1 MQKEKQKI
9 ELLEG
14 GESGPLIGFADQ
26 MWVMLGD
33 LSDLSYDKLKVSDK
47 TSKTLDDVV
56 LVCEFLF
63 DLHQNDKYENKINLK
78 TLDCSSSADFFDAI
92 IGEKSGVIGVSAL
105 LKYFMTKNEEI
116 STKYTK
122 KQIDSL
128 IQNFLIYYN
137 RWIQK
142 KPLLPSVSKST
153 TTTKPSTSKGARD
166 DDYDYYDGIYGG
178 EFSTG
183 NWASK
188 QSGKTYGTGT
198 TYGGGYGYGAKNYY
212 VAKGDPVKVRP
223 FSYDPKDVRSTFLS
237 LTTETYPHGHEEE
250 VMKYLPVPGL
260 QKDPWGNYYLVV
272 GSSDTMFTCHTDTA
286 SRTKGPVRV
295 LSYTEN
301 NDEIFVTDG
310 TSILGADDKAG
321 VTILLYMIANRIPG
335 VYYFFIGEERGAI
348 GSSKVAENFDT
359 IPHLRGMKKCISFDR
374 RNYFS
379 VITSQLSQTCC
390 SNAFAQ
396 SLCDELNSNGMQM
409 RLDNTGVFT
418 DSASFMDLIPECTN
432 ISVGYFSEH
441 THSEMQNISFLERLA
456 RATIGVNWDNL
467 RISRKVG
474 LDPAISAKYGPLIMK
489 MKRQR
494 LFNSKKVYTD
504 DENFYLL
511 LPVDETPILTVK
523 RELETYKRLFDDT
536 GFKPKIVFETGTIKF
551 KFD

>member
-1 MQKEKQKI
+1 MQKEKEKI
-9 ELLEG
+9 EMLEG
-14 GESGPLIGFADQ
+14 GQSGPLINFSDNF
-26 MWVMLGD
+26 WVMLGD

-47 TSKTLDDVV
+47 TSKTIDAVI
-56 LVCEFLF
+56 LVTEFLF
-63 DLHQNDKYENKINLK
+63 DLHQNEKYENKINLK
-78 TLDCSSSADFFDAI
+78 TLDCSTSPDYFDAI
-92 IGEKSGVIGVSAL
+92 IGEKTGVIGVSAL
-105 LKYFMTKNEEI
+105 LKYFMGKNPDF
-116 STKYTK
+116 SDKYTK

-128 IQNFLIYYN
+128 VQNFLIYYN
-137 RWIQK
+137 RWVQK
-142 KPLLPSVSKST
+142 KPLLPSVPRPST
-153 TTTKPSTSKGARD
+153 TGTTSSKGARD
-166 DDYDYYDGIYGG
+166 DDYDYYDNLDTGIYGG
-178 EFSTG
+178 GSWTG
-183 NWASK
+183 AGGNKSYS
-188 QSGKTYGTGT
+188 SGKSY
-198 TYGGGYGYGAKNYY
+198 GYGYGSSYY
-212 VAKGDPVKVRP
+212 SVAKGDPVTVRP
-223 FSYDPKDVRSTFLS
+223 FQYDPRDVRSTFLS

-260 QKDPWGNYYLVV
+260 QKDPWGNYFLVI
-272 GSSDTMFTCHTDTA
+272 GKSDTMFTCHTDTA

-321 VTILLYMIANRIPG
+321 VTILLHMIENRIPG

-374 RNYFS
+374 RNYYS

-396 SLCDELNSNGMQM
+396 SLCDELNRNGMQM

-456 RATIGVNWDNL
+456 SATLGVNWDNL
-467 RISRKVG
+467 RIARKVG

-494 LFNSKKVYTD
+494 IYNSKRVYTD
-504 DENFYLL
+504 DENFYMM

-523 RELETYKRLFDDT
+523 RELETFKKLFDDT
-536 GFKPKIVFETGTIKF
+536 GFKPTIVFETGTIKF

>member
-1 MQKEKQKI
+1 MQKEKEKI
-9 ELLEG
+9 EMLEG
-14 GESGPLIGFADQ
+14 GESGPLINFTDGF
-26 MWVMLGD
+26 WVMLGD
-33 LSDLSYDKLKVSDK
+33 LSDLSYDKAKVNDK
-47 TSKTLDDVV
+47 TSKSLDETIV
-56 LVCEFLF
+56 VCEFFF

-78 TLDCSSSADFFDAI
+78 TLDCSTSPDYFDVVL
-92 IGEKSGVIGVSAL
+92 GEKTGVIGVSAL
-105 LKYFMTKNEEI
+105 LKYFMGKNPDF
-116 STKYTK
+116 SSKYTK
-122 KQIDSL
+122 KQLDSL
-128 IQNFLIYYN
+128 VQNFLIYYN
-137 RWIQK
+137 RWVQK
-142 KPLLPSVSKST
+142 KPLIPSLSKTSGST
-153 TTTKPSTSKGARD
+153 STSKGARD
-166 DDYDYYDGIYGG
+166 DDYDYYDGSDVELYGG
-178 EFSTG
+178 SGSWSSKSG
-183 NWASK
+183 NKSW
-188 QSGKTYGTGT
+188 GTGT
-198 TYGGGYGYGAKNYY
+198 SYGYGSSYGSKYY
-212 VAKGDPVKVRP
+212 SVAKGDPVTVRP
-223 FSYDPKDVRSTFLS
+223 FQYDPKDVRSTFLS

-250 VMKYLPVPGL
+250 VMEYLPVPGL
-260 QKDPWGNYYLVV
+260 QKDQWGNYYLVI
-272 GSSDTMFTCHTDTA
+272 GNSDTMFTCHTDTA
-286 SRTKGPVRV
+286 SRTKSAVRV

-301 NDEIFVTDG
+301 GDEIFVTDG

-359 IPHLRGMKKCISFDR
+359 IQHLRGMKKCISFDR

-390 SNAFAQ
+390 SNVFAQ
-396 SLCDELNSNGMQM
+396 SLCDELNANGMQM

-441 THSEMQNISFLERLA
+441 THTEMQNISFLERLA
-456 RATIGVNWDNL
+456 RATLGVNWNNL
-467 RISRKVG
+467 RIARKVG
-474 LDPAISAKYGPLIMK
+474 LDPSISAKYGSLIMK

-523 RELETYKRLFDDT
+523 RELETYKKLFDDT
-536 GFKPKIVFETGTIKF
+536 GFKPTIVFETGTIKF

>member
-1 MQKEKQKI
+1 
-9 ELLEG
+9 
-14 GESGPLIGFADQ
+14 
-26 MWVMLGD
+26 
-33 LSDLSYDKLKVSDK
+33 
-47 TSKTLDDVV
+47 
-56 LVCEFLF
+56 
-63 DLHQNDKYENKINLK
+63 
-78 TLDCSSSADFFDAI
+78 
-92 IGEKSGVIGVSAL
+92 
-105 LKYFMTKNEEI
+105 
-116 STKYTK
+116 
-122 KQIDSL
+122 
-128 IQNFLIYYN
+128 
-137 RWIQK
+137 
-142 KPLLPSVSKST
+142 
-153 TTTKPSTSKGARD
+153 
-166 DDYDYYDGIYGG
+166 
-178 EFSTG
+178 
-183 NWASK
+183 
-188 QSGKTYGTGT
+188 
-198 TYGGGYGYGAKNYY
+198 
-212 VAKGDPVKVRP
+212 
-223 FSYDPKDVRSTFLS
+223 
-237 LTTETYPHGHEEE
+237 
-250 VMKYLPVPGL
+250 
-260 QKDPWGNYYLVV
+260 
-272 GSSDTMFTCHTDTA
+272 
-286 SRTKGPVRV
+286 
-295 LSYTEN
+295 
-301 NDEIFVTDG
+301 
-310 TSILGADDKAG
+310 
-321 VTILLYMIANRIPG
+321 
-335 VYYFFIGEERGAI
+335 
-348 GSSKVAENFDT
+348 
-359 IPHLRGMKKCISFDR
+359 MKKCISFDR

>member
-26 MWVMLGD
+26 MWLMLND

-47 TSKTLDDVV
+47 TSKTLDDVIV
-56 LVCEFLF
+56 VCEFLF
-63 DLHQNDKYENKINLK
+63 DLHQNNKYENKINLK
-78 TLDCSSSADFFDAI
+78 TLDCSSSPDFFDAI
-92 IGEKSGVIGVSAL
+92 IGEKSGVVGVSAL
-105 LKYFMTKNEEI
+105 LKYFMTKNVEI

-137 RWIQK
+137 RFVQN

-153 TTTKPSTSKGARD
+153 TATKPSTSKGARD

-183 NWASK
+183 NWGTK
-188 QSGKTYGTGT
+188 QPGKTYGTGT
-198 TYGGGYGYGAKNYY
+198 TYGGAYGYGAKNYY

-295 LSYTEN
+295 L
-301 NDEIFVTDG
+301 DAV
-310 TSILGADDKAG
+310 
-321 VTILLYMIANRIPG
+321 
-335 VYYFFIGEERGAI
+335 
-348 GSSKVAENFDT
+348 
-359 IPHLRGMKKCISFDR
+359 
-374 RNYFS
+374 S
-379 VITSQLSQTCC
+379 V
-390 SNAFAQ
+390 
-396 SLCDELNSNGMQM
+396 
-409 RLDNTGVFT
+409 
-418 DSASFMDLIPECTN
+418 
-432 ISVGYFSEH
+432 
-441 THSEMQNISFLERLA
+441 
-456 RATIGVNWDNL
+456 
-467 RISRKVG
+467 
-474 LDPAISAKYGPLIMK
+474 
-489 MKRQR
+489 
-494 LFNSKKVYTD
+494 
-504 DENFYLL
+504 
-511 LPVDETPILTVK
+511 
-523 RELETYKRLFDDT
+523 
-536 GFKPKIVFETGTIKF
+536 
-551 KFD
+551 